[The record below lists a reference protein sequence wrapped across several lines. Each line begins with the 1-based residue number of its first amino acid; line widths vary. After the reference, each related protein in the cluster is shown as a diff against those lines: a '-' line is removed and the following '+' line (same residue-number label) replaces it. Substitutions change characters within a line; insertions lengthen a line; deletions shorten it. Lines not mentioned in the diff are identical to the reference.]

1 MNLKKSILFLSCF
14 LTVVIWFN
22 PCYFFGSNILL
33 ANSYSNSQA
42 SEVWKCAPAE
52 GRGTFPCTSV
62 AREPLYSDDQVYESS
77 FLKTENVEELA
88 ALELENWH
96 RLPPEM
102 PTEEQ
107 LLKLSERLRDIAR
120 YLGSTWPVVIPIE
133 RLAVASNDE
142 VDGKSPWKIAEFRSS
157 RDTWRTIAVGQVL
170 GWIAQELQ
178 ILESSQEQPL
188 VDFRLSDEGSDRYRL
203 LMDVPLSR
211 YCYEILRLFHR

>member
-22 PCYFFGSNILL
+22 PCSLAGSNVLL
-33 ANSYSNSQA
+33 VN
-42 SEVWKCAPAE
+42 
-52 GRGTFPCTSV
+52 R
-62 AREPLYSDDQVYESS
+62 YSDDQGYESS
-77 FLKTENVEELA
+77 FLKTENVEELE
-88 ALELENWH
+88 ALELEAWH

-107 LLKLSERLRDIAR
+107 LLQLSERLRDIAR

-133 RLAVASNDE
+133 GLAVASNDE
-142 VDGKSPWKIAEFRSS
+142 ADGETPWKIAEFRSS
-157 RDTWRTIAVGQVL
+157 GDTWRTIAVGQVL
-170 GWIAQELQ
+170 GWIAQELK
-178 ILESSQEQPL
+178 ILQSAQEQPL

-203 LMDVPLSR
+203 LTDVPLSR